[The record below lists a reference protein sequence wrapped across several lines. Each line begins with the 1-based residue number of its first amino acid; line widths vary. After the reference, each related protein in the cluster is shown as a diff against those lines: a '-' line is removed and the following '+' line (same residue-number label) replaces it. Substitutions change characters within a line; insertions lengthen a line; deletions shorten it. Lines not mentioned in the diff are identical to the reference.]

1 MSNATK
7 PCKRV
12 KPERHVTIGT
22 PCNNVFAIHMTIGT
36 GETARH
42 FGYYVQPIPTDFG
55 LGFHFEKFDV
65 EKVEGEPSVYD
76 VNIDLQRGYHSCT
89 CKGNTYCGHCKHV
102 ECVLALIKSG
112 KIDVPAAKPEAA
124 PKPQAKQQPA
134 PQPPEDG
141 RCFECGCSIPA
152 RHFYCD
158 KHNGI

>member
-7 PCKRV
+7 PRKRV
-12 KPERHVTIGT
+12 KPERRVQMSKIVNGG
-22 PCNNVFAIHMTIGT
+22 FAIAMTIGY
-36 GETARH
+36 GETAKQ
-42 FGYYVQPIPTDFG
+42 FNYFVESIPADFG
-55 LGFHFEKFDV
+55 LGFHFEKFIHQQ
-65 EKVEGEPSVYD
+65 VEGEPSEYD
-76 VNIDLQRGYHSCT
+76 VNIDLQRGSHSCT

-102 ECVLALIKSG
+102 ESVLALIKSG

-134 PQPPEDG
+134 PQPQEDG
-141 RCFECGCSIPA
+141 RCFECGCPIPA